1 MKQYLEALKRQA
13 EENPMAALAIAG
25 LVVTAVAKFMDSA
38 GRYRGSAAYAR
49 DVDRRIR
56 NS

>member
-1 MKQYLEALKRQA
+1 MKKYLENLKLAA
-13 EENPMAALAIAG
+13 EENPIAALAIAG
-25 LVVTAVAKFMDSA
+25 LVVTAVAKFIDSA